1 MHEHDADLVAALAE
15 GALSPEDTRAAE
27 AAISGCPRCTAD
39 HTAQRTAVVA
49 MRSLAGARLGDTERT
64 GLRAAVADA
73 INLDLEAAPKTPT
86 RRRARRAVPWP
97 SVAVAA
103 LSVLAVVAI
112 VPLVGTL
119 TTSGSDDEAA
129 TAELA
134 LTTIVTDTAAA
145 AAAEAAPIEGGEE
158 STAQRGDDGALS
170 ADAAASPSTLAVSAV
185 PEAGE
190 STLERVADTDLRAL
204 LEDPTALLA
213 IAEPPPG
220 PCDAVAD
227 TFFTG
232 LDGVLVGQ
240 LPEFGAVG
248 YFTTGDGSSVDR
260 IVVVDPDT
268 CEILSSLG

>member
-15 GALSPEDTRAAE
+15 GTLPPADSRVAE
-27 AAISGCPRCTAD
+27 AAITGCPRCAAD
-39 HTAQRTAVVA
+39 LSAQRTAVTA
-49 MRSLAGARLGDTERT
+49 LRSLQGERLHGSERT
-64 GLRAAVADA
+64 ALRAAVAGA
-73 INLDLEAAPKTPT
+73 INLDLEAETEAPK
-86 RRRARRAVPWP
+86 RKRARRAIPWP

-119 TTSGSDDEAA
+119 TTSGSDDDAA

-134 LTTIVTDTAAA
+134 LTTVVTETDTASAA
-145 AAAEAAPIEGGEE
+145 A
-158 STAQRGDDGALS
+158 
-170 ADAAASPSTLAVSAV
+170 AV
-185 PEAGE
+185 PEAGG
-190 STLERVADTDLRAL
+190 TALERIADSDLRDL
-204 LEDPTALLA
+204 LEDPAALLA
-213 IAEPPPG
+213 VAEPPPG
-220 PCDAVAD
+220 PCDAVAEE
-227 TFFTG
+227 FFAG

-268 CEILSSLG
+268 CETLSSLG

>member
-15 GALSPEDTRAAE
+15 GTLPPADSRVAE
-27 AAISGCPRCTAD
+27 AAITGCPRCAAD
-39 HTAQRTAVVA
+39 LSAQRTAVTA
-49 MRSLAGARLGDTERT
+49 LRSLQGERLHGSERT
-64 GLRAAVADA
+64 ALRAAVAGA
-73 INLDLEAAPKTPT
+73 INLDLEAETEAPK
-86 RRRARRAVPWP
+86 RKRARRAIPWP

-119 TTSGSDDEAA
+119 TTSGSDDDAA

-134 LTTIVTDTAAA
+134 LTTVVTETDTASAV
-145 AAAEAAPIEGGEE
+145 EAAPLEDSEE
-158 STAQRGDDGALS
+158 FTAQGADGSLS
-170 ADAAASPSTLAVSAV
+170 DDAAAPPSSLAVAAV
-185 PEAGE
+185 PEAGG
-190 STLERVADTDLRAL
+190 TALERIADSDLRDL
-204 LEDPTALLA
+204 LDDPAALLA
-213 IAEPPPG
+213 VAEPPPG
-220 PCDAVAD
+220 PCDAVAEE
-227 TFFTG
+227 FFAG

-268 CEILSSLG
+268 CETLSSLG